1 MKGGKFIK
9 KIIFIVVV
17 FMIGVISVDARVDK
31 IYSAEK
37 IDGMYI
43 RKISNSG
50 KEVTR
55 HGGFIRRVS
64 DNQFV
69 YCVEPFVDLV
79 NNHTYDIYDS
89 NYTAILNITDE
100 IWNRISLIAY
110 YGYQYGN
117 HTEDY
122 WYYITQIMIWRT
134 VYPEGEFYF
143 TDTLGGDNNIN
154 KYAKEIAEIES
165 LVNNHYLTPE
175 FEEIKVNQG
184 ETKRFV
190 DKNNVLSMYEVIDNT
205 NVVIEGNELVINGEN
220 IGIENIELRKNN
232 DIYEEQPLVYSSD
245 DSQKVLSAGYIEP
258 VSCMINIEVIGYT
271 LKIIKVDA
279 LTGDALKM
287 DGIKFNIYD
296 ANTNE
301 FIMEVMTDDNG
312 EIIIDN
318 LSKGSY
324 KIKEID
330 NQEIPGYEINEKEIY
345 FEITGE
351 EEIITV
357 EFPNN
362 PVLGALKVLKVNEDG
377 NSLAGVTF
385 GLYQSDGALVD
396 IVVTDESGIALFENL
411 QAGTYQLKEL
421 ATIDGYLLDE
431 TVHEIEL
438 KLENNKL
445 ETVTIKLVNYQPKG
459 SLEIIKVDT
468 NNNPLPETEFVLYD
482 SNRKEI
488 KKAKTNSEGKIIVDN
503 LLLGKYYLEEITP
516 ADGYQLLDDII
527 EFEINNNKE
536 VITITV
542 TNEKIDIDIPDT
554 EISMNIDDY
563 ILEKRKNLLRRSL
576 NLSE

>member
-184 ETKRFV
+184 DTKRFV

-232 DIYEEQPLVYSSD
+232 DIYEEQPLVYSSA

-279 LTGDALKM
+279 LTGDTLKM
-287 DGIKFNIYD
+287 AGIKFNIYD

-301 FIMEVMTDDNG
+301 FIMEAITDDNG

-330 NQEIPGYEINEKEIY
+330 NQEIPGYEVNEEEIY

-351 EEIITV
+351 EELITV

-377 NSLAGVTF
+377 NPLAGVTF
-385 GLYQSDGALVD
+385 GLYQSDGTLVD
-396 IVVTDESGIALFENL
+396 IAITDESGIALFENL
-411 QAGTYQLKEL
+411 QTGTYQLKEL

-468 NNNPLPETEFVLYD
+468 NNNPLPETEFILYD

-488 KKAKTNSEGKIIVDN
+488 KKTKTDNEGKIIVDN

-516 ADGYQLLDDII
+516 ADGYKLLDDII

-563 ILEKRKNLLRRSL
+563 ILEKRKNLLK
-576 NLSE
+576 

>member
-43 RKISNSG
+43 RKISDSG

-89 NYTAILNITDE
+89 NYTAILNISDE

-516 ADGYQLLDDII
+516 ADGYKLLDDII

-563 ILEKRKNLLRRSL
+563 ILEKRKNLLK
-576 NLSE
+576 

>member
-43 RKISNSG
+43 RKISDSG

-184 ETKRFV
+184 DTKRFV

-279 LTGDALKM
+279 LTGDTLKM
-287 DGIKFNIYD
+287 AGIKFNIYD

-301 FIMEVMTDDNG
+301 FITEAITDDNG

-330 NQEIPGYEINEKEIY
+330 NQEIPGYEVNEEEIY

-351 EEIITV
+351 ELITV

-563 ILEKRKNLLRRSL
+563 ILEKRKNLLK
-576 NLSE
+576 

>member
-271 LKIIKVDA
+271 LKIIKVDS
-279 LTGDALKM
+279 LTGDTLKM
-287 DGIKFNIYD
+287 AGIKFNIYD

-301 FIMEVMTDDNG
+301 FITEAITDDNG
-312 EIIIDN
+312 KIIIDN

-377 NSLAGVTF
+377 NIIGQIVNVSIDESVLDNNGKLDMGKFHPISFEPANNGYHVLGERVGNAF
-385 GLYQSDGALVD
+385 SDG
-396 IVVTDESGIALFENL
+396 SK
-411 QAGTYQLKEL
+411 LK
-421 ATIDGYLLDE
+421 
-431 TVHEIEL
+431 
-438 KLENNKL
+438 
-445 ETVTIKLVNYQPKG
+445 
-459 SLEIIKVDT
+459 
-468 NNNPLPETEFVLYD
+468 
-482 SNRKEI
+482 
-488 KKAKTNSEGKIIVDN
+488 
-503 LLLGKYYLEEITP
+503 
-516 ADGYQLLDDII
+516 
-527 EFEINNNKE
+527 
-536 VITITV
+536 
-542 TNEKIDIDIPDT
+542 
-554 EISMNIDDY
+554 
-563 ILEKRKNLLRRSL
+563 
-576 NLSE
+576 

>member
-43 RKISNSG
+43 RKISDSG

-89 NYTAILNITDE
+89 NYTAILNISDE

-279 LTGDALKM
+279 LTGDTLKM
-287 DGIKFNIYD
+287 AGIKFNIYD

-301 FIMEVMTDDNG
+301 FITEAITDDNG

-488 KKAKTNSEGKIIVDN
+488 KKAKTDNEGKIIVDN

-563 ILEKRKNLLRRSL
+563 ILEKRKNLLK
-576 NLSE
+576 

>member
-43 RKISNSG
+43 RKISDSG

-89 NYTAILNITDE
+89 NYTAILNISDE

-563 ILEKRKNLLRRSL
+563 ILEKRKNLLK
-576 NLSE
+576 

>member
-89 NYTAILNITDE
+89 NYTAILNISDE

-134 VYPEGEFYF
+134 VYPKGEFYF

-175 FEEIKVNQG
+175 FEEIKVKQG
-184 ETKRFV
+184 KTKRYV

-279 LTGDALKM
+279 LTGDTLKM
-287 DGIKFNIYD
+287 AGIKFSIYD

-301 FIMEVMTDDNG
+301 FIMEAITDDNG

-330 NQEIPGYEINEKEIY
+330 NQEIPGYEINEEEIL

-351 EEIITV
+351 ELITV

-377 NSLAGVTF
+377 NPLAGVTF
-385 GLYQSDGALVD
+385 GLYQSDGTLVD
-396 IVVTDESGIALFENL
+396 IAITDGSGIALFENL
-411 QAGTYQLKEL
+411 RAGTYQLREL
-421 ATIDGYLLDE
+421 ETLDGYLLDE

-459 SLEIIKVDT
+459 SLEIVKVDT

-482 SNRKEI
+482 SNRKEV
-488 KKAKTNSEGKIIVDN
+488 KRDKTNNEGKIIIDN

-516 ADGYQLLDDII
+516 AEGYQLLDDII

-563 ILEKRKNLLRRSL
+563 ILEKRKNLLK
-576 NLSE
+576 

>member
-43 RKISNSG
+43 RKISDSG

-89 NYTAILNITDE
+89 NYTAILNISDE

-279 LTGDALKM
+279 LTGDTLKM
-287 DGIKFNIYD
+287 AGIKFNIYD

-351 EEIITV
+351 EELITV

-396 IVVTDESGIALFENL
+396 IVVTDESGIAIFENL

-563 ILEKRKNLLRRSL
+563 ILEKRKNLLK
-576 NLSE
+576 

>member
-279 LTGDALKM
+279 LTGDTLKM
-287 DGIKFNIYD
+287 AGIKFNIYD

-301 FIMEVMTDDNG
+301 FITEAITDDNG
-312 EIIIDN
+312 KIIIDN

-459 SLEIIKVDT
+459 SLEIVKVDT
-468 NNNPLPETEFVLYD
+468 NNNPLPETEFILYD

-488 KKAKTNSEGKIIVDN
+488 KKAKTDNEGKIIVDN

-516 ADGYQLLDDII
+516 ADGYKLLDDII

-563 ILEKRKNLLRRSL
+563 ILEKRKNLLK
-576 NLSE
+576 

>member
-43 RKISNSG
+43 RKISDSG

-184 ETKRFV
+184 DTKRFV

-279 LTGDALKM
+279 LTGDTLKM
-287 DGIKFNIYD
+287 AGIKFNIYD

-385 GLYQSDGALVD
+385 GLYQSDGTLVD
-396 IVVTDESGIALFENL
+396 IAITDESGIALFENL
-411 QAGTYQLKEL
+411 KTGTYQLKEL

-503 LLLGKYYLEEITP
+503 LSLGKYYLEEITP

-563 ILEKRKNLLRRSL
+563 ILEKRKNLLK
-576 NLSE
+576 

>member
-43 RKISNSG
+43 RKISDSG

-89 NYTAILNITDE
+89 NYTAILNISDE

-184 ETKRFV
+184 DTKRFV

-279 LTGDALKM
+279 LTGDTLKM
-287 DGIKFNIYD
+287 AGIKFNIYD

-301 FIMEVMTDDNG
+301 FITEAITDDNG
-312 EIIIDN
+312 KIIIDN

-385 GLYQSDGALVD
+385 GLYQSDGTLVD
-396 IVVTDESGIALFENL
+396 IAITDESGIALFENL

-459 SLEIIKVDT
+459 SLEIVKVDT
-468 NNNPLPETEFVLYD
+468 NNNPLPETEFILYD

-488 KKAKTNSEGKIIVDN
+488 KKAKTDNEGKIIVDN

-516 ADGYQLLDDII
+516 ADGYKLLDDII

-563 ILEKRKNLLRRSL
+563 ILEKRKNLLK
-576 NLSE
+576 

>member
-43 RKISNSG
+43 RKISDSG

-516 ADGYQLLDDII
+516 ADGYKLLDDII

-563 ILEKRKNLLRRSL
+563 ILEKRKNLLK
-576 NLSE
+576 

>member
-43 RKISNSG
+43 RKISDSG

-89 NYTAILNITDE
+89 NYTAILNISDE

-184 ETKRFV
+184 DTKRFV

-563 ILEKRKNLLRRSL
+563 ILEKRKNLLK
-576 NLSE
+576 

>member
-279 LTGDALKM
+279 LTGDTLKM
-287 DGIKFNIYD
+287 AGIKFNIYD

-301 FIMEVMTDDNG
+301 FITEAITDDNG
-312 EIIIDN
+312 KIIIDN

-563 ILEKRKNLLRRSL
+563 ILEKRKNLLK
-576 NLSE
+576 

>member
-43 RKISNSG
+43 RKISDFG

-89 NYTAILNITDE
+89 NYTAILNISDE

-184 ETKRFV
+184 DTKRFV

-205 NVVIEGNELVINGEN
+205 NIVIEGNELVINGEN

-279 LTGDALKM
+279 LTGDTLKM
-287 DGIKFNIYD
+287 AGIKFNIYD

-301 FIMEVMTDDNG
+301 FITEAITDDNG
-312 EIIIDN
+312 KIIIDN

-516 ADGYQLLDDII
+516 ADGYKLLDDII

-563 ILEKRKNLLRRSL
+563 ILEKRKNLLK
-576 NLSE
+576 

>member
-43 RKISNSG
+43 RKISDSG

-89 NYTAILNITDE
+89 NYTAILNISDE

-542 TNEKIDIDIPDT
+542 TNEKKDIDIPDT

-563 ILEKRKNLLRRSL
+563 ILEKRKNLLK
-576 NLSE
+576 

>member
-301 FIMEVMTDDNG
+301 FITEAITDDNG
-312 EIIIDN
+312 KIIIDN

-385 GLYQSDGALVD
+385 GLYQSDGTLVD
-396 IVVTDESGIALFENL
+396 MVVTDESGIALFENL

-459 SLEIIKVDT
+459 SLEIVKVDT

-482 SNRKEI
+482 SNRKEV
-488 KKAKTNSEGKIIVDN
+488 KRDKTNNEGKIIIDN

-516 ADGYQLLDDII
+516 AEGYQLLDDII

-563 ILEKRKNLLRRSL
+563 ILEKRKNLLK
-576 NLSE
+576 

>member
-43 RKISNSG
+43 RKISDSG

-89 NYTAILNITDE
+89 NYTAILNISDE

-184 ETKRFV
+184 DTKRFV

-279 LTGDALKM
+279 LTGDTLKM
-287 DGIKFNIYD
+287 AGIKFNIYD

-459 SLEIIKVDT
+459 SLEIVKVDT
-468 NNNPLPETEFVLYD
+468 NNNPLPETEFILYD

-488 KKAKTNSEGKIIVDN
+488 KKAKTDNEGKIIVDN

-516 ADGYQLLDDII
+516 ADGYKLLDDII

-563 ILEKRKNLLRRSL
+563 ILEKRKNLLK
-576 NLSE
+576 

>member
-43 RKISNSG
+43 RKISDSG

-184 ETKRFV
+184 DTKRFV

-279 LTGDALKM
+279 LTGDTLKM
-287 DGIKFNIYD
+287 AGIKFNIYD

-301 FIMEVMTDDNG
+301 FITEAITDDNG
-312 EIIIDN
+312 KIIIDN

-385 GLYQSDGALVD
+385 GLYQSDGTLVD
-396 IVVTDESGIALFENL
+396 MVVTDESGIALFENL

-459 SLEIIKVDT
+459 SLEIVKVDT
-468 NNNPLPETEFVLYD
+468 NNNPLPETEFILYD

-488 KKAKTNSEGKIIVDN
+488 KKAKTDNEGKIIVDN

-563 ILEKRKNLLRRSL
+563 ILEKRKNLLK
-576 NLSE
+576 

>member
-43 RKISNSG
+43 RKISDFG

-89 NYTAILNITDE
+89 NYTAILNISDE

-184 ETKRFV
+184 DTKRFV

-279 LTGDALKM
+279 LTGDTLKM
-287 DGIKFNIYD
+287 AGIKFNIYD

-301 FIMEVMTDDNG
+301 FITEAITDDNG
-312 EIIIDN
+312 KIIIDN

-385 GLYQSDGALVD
+385 GLYQSDGTLVD
-396 IVVTDESGIALFENL
+396 IAITDESGIALFENL
-411 QAGTYQLKEL
+411 KTGTYQLKEL

-503 LLLGKYYLEEITP
+503 LSLGKYYLEEITP

-563 ILEKRKNLLRRSL
+563 ILEKRKNLLK
-576 NLSE
+576 